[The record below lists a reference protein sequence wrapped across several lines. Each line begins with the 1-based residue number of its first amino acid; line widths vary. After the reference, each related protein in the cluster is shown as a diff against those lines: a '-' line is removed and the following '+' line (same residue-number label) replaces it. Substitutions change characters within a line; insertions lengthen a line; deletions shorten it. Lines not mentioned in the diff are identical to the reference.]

1 MSHAAS
7 GERPDDGDPVPS
19 QRTAIT
25 VELLDRA
32 KQGDAEALS
41 QIMEK
46 YAPRLQFWATARL
59 PRYARSMFDTSDL
72 VQDSL
77 ARTLQGLDRVEVRG
91 PGGFEAYV
99 RQAILNGIKD
109 QIRRARVR
117 GNPEDMSDELVHSAP
132 SPLEEAIGVDLLERF
147 ERGMSALDPEDRRL
161 LHLRIE
167 LDFDFDEIAAATGRP
182 SRDAARMALQRALAR
197 LSRVMGHDRRP

>member
-1 MSHAAS
+1 MSRAAS
-7 GERPDDGDPVPS
+7 GEGPGDGDRAPS
-19 QRTAIT
+19 QRTFIT

-41 QIMEK
+41 QIVER
-46 YAPRLQFWATARL
+46 YTPRLQRWARTRL
-59 PRYARSMFDTSDL
+59 PDYARSLFDTSDL

-77 ARTLQGLDRVEVRG
+77 TRTLQGLDRVQVRG

-99 RQAILNGIKD
+99 RQAVLNSIKD

-117 GNPEDMSDELVHSAP
+117 GNPEDVPDDLVDSAP

-167 LDFDFDEIAAATGRP
+167 LELDFDEIAAATGRP

-197 LSRVMGHDRRP
+197 LSKVMGHERRP

>member
-7 GERPDDGDPVPS
+7 GEGPGNRDPGS
-19 QRTAIT
+19 SERTAIT
-25 VELLDRA
+25 IELLDRA

-41 QIMEK
+41 QIMER
-46 YAPRLQFWATARL
+46 YAPRLQRWATARL
-59 PRYARSMFDTSDL
+59 PQYARSMFDTSDL

-77 ARTLQGLDRVEVRG
+77 ARILQGLDRVEVRG

-117 GNPEDMSDELVHSAP
+117 GNQENISDAMVHSAP
-132 SPLEEAIGVDLLERF
+132 SPLEEAIGVDLLESF
-147 ERGMSALDPEDRRL
+147 ERGMSALEPEDRRL

-182 SRDAARMALQRALAR
+182 SRDAARMAFQRALAR
-197 LSRVMGHDRRP
+197 LSRVMGHERRS

>member
-7 GERPDDGDPVPS
+7 GEGPGNRDPVPS

-25 VELLDRA
+25 IELLDRA

-41 QIMEK
+41 QIMER
-46 YAPRLQFWATARL
+46 YAPRLQRWATARL

-117 GNPEDMSDELVHSAP
+117 GNPENISDAMVHSAP
-132 SPLEEAIGVDLLERF
+132 SPLEEAIGFDLLERF
-147 ERGMSALDPEDRRL
+147 ERGMSALGPEDRRL

-197 LSRVMGHDRRP
+197 LSKVMGHDRRP